1 MSALPAII
9 TLTTT
14 RIESRKQM
22 ARAISVKVATPKV
35 IAALETKLAS
45 LEANLAI
52 STANEEAF
60 QIAYKQYQTDLQNYA
75 IANIAQATNFRT
87 SYRHYNSVVNI
98 DYDVPTNLANFPTEP
113 KRDFEVVYEHTVISA
128 KEEITN
134 ALNILRMTDEEYVS
148 ASTMKSIA
156 SYL

>member
-1 MSALPAII
+1 
-9 TLTTT
+9 
-14 RIESRKQM
+14 M

-35 IAALETKLAS
+35 ITALESKLAE
-45 LEANLAI
+45 LESKLAT

-60 QIAYKQYQTDLQNYA
+60 QTAWKQYQTQLQNYCV
-75 IANIAQATNFRT
+75 ANISQATNFRV
-87 SYRHYNSVVNI
+87 SHRAYNSLVNI
-98 DYDVPTNLANFPTEP
+98 DYDVPTNLAGFPVEP
-113 KRDFEVVYEHTVISA
+113 KRDFEAVYEHQVTSA
-128 KEEITN
+128 RTEITN

>member
-1 MSALPAII
+1 
-9 TLTTT
+9 
-14 RIESRKQM
+14 M

-45 LEANLAI
+45 LEANLAT
-52 STANEEAF
+52 STAKEEAY
-60 QIAYKQYQTDLQNYA
+60 QTAYKQYQTDLQNYA
-75 IANIAQATNFRT
+75 VANIAQATNFRV

-113 KRDFEVVYEHTVISA
+113 KRDFEVVYEHHVNEA
-128 KEEITN
+128 KTEITN
-134 ALNILRMTDEEYVS
+134 ALNILKMTDEEYVS

>member
-1 MSALPAII
+1 
-9 TLTTT
+9 
-14 RIESRKQM
+14 M

-35 IAALETKLAS
+35 ITALESKLAE
-45 LEANLAI
+45 LESKLAT
-52 STANEEAF
+52 STANEEAY
-60 QIAYKQYQTDLQNYA
+60 QTAWKQYQTQLQNYCV
-75 IANIAQATNFRT
+75 ANISQATNFRVSHR
-87 SYRHYNSVVNI
+87 SYNQTVNI
-98 DYDVPTNLANFPTEP
+98 DYDVPINLAGFPVEP
-113 KRDFEVVYEHTVISA
+113 KRDFEVVYEHTVTSA

>member
-1 MSALPAII
+1 
-9 TLTTT
+9 
-14 RIESRKQM
+14 M

-35 IAALETKLAS
+35 IAALESKLAK
-45 LEANLAI
+45 LNNDLA
-52 STANEEAF
+52 TTTEKEEAF
-60 QIAYKQYQTDLQNYA
+60 QISWKQYQEDLKAYA
-75 IANIAQATNFRT
+75 IANIADATNFRV
-87 SYRHYNSVVNI
+87 SHRNYNSVVNI

-113 KRDFEVVYEHTVISA
+113 KRDFEVVYEHQVKDATNDIN
-128 KEEITN
+128 N

>member
-1 MSALPAII
+1 
-9 TLTTT
+9 
-14 RIESRKQM
+14 M

>member
-1 MSALPAII
+1 
-9 TLTTT
+9 
-14 RIESRKQM
+14 M

-60 QIAYKQYQTDLQNYA
+60 QIANKQYQEDLKVYA

-87 SYRHYNSVVNI
+87 SYRQYNSVVNI
-98 DYDVPTNLANFPTEP
+98 DYDVPTNLAGFPVEP
-113 KRDFEVVYEHTVISA
+113 KRDFEVVYEHTITSA
-128 KEEITN
+128 REEITN

>member
-1 MSALPAII
+1 
-9 TLTTT
+9 
-14 RIESRKQM
+14 M

-45 LEANLAI
+45 LEANLAT
-52 STANEEAF
+52 SQANEEAY
-60 QIAYKQYQTDLQNYA
+60 QVSWKQYQEDLQAYA
-75 IANIAQATNFRT
+75 IANIADATNFRV
-87 SYRHYNSVVNI
+87 SHRNYNNVVNI
-98 DYDVPTNLANFPTEP
+98 DYDVPTNKPNFPVEP
-113 KRDFEVVYEHTVISA
+113 KRDFEVVYEHQVTSA